1 MSKSQSRA
9 IEDILADQPKG
20 EFEPVLGAAQALSFR
35 ERGFTSIARITTD
48 EEVAW
53 LREVYDWIYG
63 AGHTPKAARF
73 DLARPYDS
81 EGEDLLPQIIAPE
94 RILPALMDTIF
105 WKNGRKVASKLL
117 AVDEAEL
124 NGWGHMIRKPP
135 KTGAPLPWHQDEAY
149 WDPALIY
156 RAMGSWL
163 PLDDATIENGCMSF
177 IPGSH
182 RSEVRPHR
190 HVNDDPSVHALF
202 TEPDPAD
209 IARAI
214 PVPVPAGGC
223 VFHQSRTLHASGP
236 NTTDKVRRA
245 YANEWQLAPVK
256 ADVVAERPWI
266 DEHKTAWAARKIDD
280 TRKTWTEKE
289 PG

>member
-1 MSKSQSRA
+1 MPRP
-9 IEDILADQPKG
+9 IEEILADQPHG
-20 EFEPVLGAAQALSFR
+20 AFEPQVTDENVASFN
-35 ERGFTSIARITTD
+35 EHGFTSIDRITTD
-48 EEVAW
+48 VEVVW
-53 LREVYDWIYG
+53 LREVYDWIYEPNRT
-63 AGHTPKAARF
+63 AKAARF

-81 EGEDLLPQIIAPE
+81 AGEDLLPQILAPE
-94 RILPALMDTIF
+94 RVLPALMTTLF
-105 WKNGRKVASKLL
+105 WKNGRKVASRFLG
-117 AVDEAEL
+117 ADASQL

-149 WDPALIY
+149 WDPAMIY
-156 RAMGSWL
+156 KAMGSWL

-177 IPGSH
+177 VPGSH
-182 RSEVRPHR
+182 RGEVREHW
-190 HVNDDPSVHALF
+190 HVNNDPSVHALYCKA
-202 TEPDPAD
+202 EEAE

-245 YANEWQLAPVK
+245 WANEWQLAPVK
-256 ADVVAERPWI
+256 ADAPAQRRWI
-266 DEHKTAWAARKIDD
+266 DEHHEAWSKRNLDD